1 MHITCLLSPKH
12 APPIEDLSFWALQIC
27 WNWRITNET
36 QGVACRRGRRDCLW
50 LSSCPRCSGHFCPAL
65 QPHPSSGQHFLS
77 SGTWHAQHLL
87 QEAFLYLSYVPKLDE
102 MTLLQVS
109 GHQHQEPSTK
119 LQTMRLQGLSQSVFN
134 LQCLT
139 LKERESV
146 SLSRVQLFAT
156 PLPMAF
162 FRQEYLSGLMLE
174 LCVQLLIC

>member
-1 MHITCLLSPKH
+1 
-12 APPIEDLSFWALQIC
+12 
-27 WNWRITNET
+27 
-36 QGVACRRGRRDCLW
+36 
-50 LSSCPRCSGHFCPAL
+50 
-65 QPHPSSGQHFLS
+65 
-77 SGTWHAQHLL
+77 
-87 QEAFLYLSYVPKLDE
+87 